1 MNIELI
7 AEPLLIT
14 ERSASEDLEA
24 VDQAGDSQPQAAIV
38 RVTVADRVGVLSNI
52 NSSERKKGSPT
63 WRSAD
68 PTLPVADN
76 LLRQGELGGGLSP
89 ALLFLIEVRRVSR

>member
-52 NSSERKKGSPT
+52 NSSERKKVLRHMG
-63 WRSAD
+63 RSAD

-76 LLRQGELGGGLSP
+76 LLR
-89 ALLFLIEVRRVSR
+89 RVNSAAV

>member
-38 RVTVADRVGVLSNI
+38 RVTVADRV
-52 NSSERKKGSPT
+52 R
-63 WRSAD
+63 
-68 PTLPVADN
+68 
-76 LLRQGELGGGLSP
+76 
-89 ALLFLIEVRRVSR
+89 

>member
-14 ERSASEDLEA
+14 ERSASEDLKP

-38 RVTVADRVGVLSNI
+38 RVTVADRVGGFEQHKQQREEKRFSDM
-52 NSSERKKGSPT
+52 G
-63 WRSAD
+63 RSAD

-76 LLRQGELGGGLSP
+76 LLRQVNS
-89 ALLFLIEVRRVSR
+89 AAV

>member
-52 NSSERKKGSPT
+52 NSSERKK
-63 WRSAD
+63 
-68 PTLPVADN
+68 V
-76 LLRQGELGGGLSP
+76 LRHGAERRPDAASGGQSP
-89 ALLFLIEVRRVSR
+89 APG